1 MSLWKKLSV
10 LLVLFALPACQET
23 QSGPVYN
30 DIAVAAPSV
39 KLNVKEIVFIDQY
52 KPEFAPP
59 HVENSFPKTPY
70 DSARKLISQRIIPS
84 GSEGTLFVTIRD
96 ASILHSKAPNDPN
109 TDLYNGKLEVEFAL
123 ESPDPTAPRAT
134 FTSSVTRNGSLGN
147 AKYMTLNQ
155 RNDFFYD
162 YVRGMMNDFSKELDN
177 GMRQYLNPYVISWN

>member
-10 LLVLFALPACQET
+10 LLIALALPACQET

-39 KLNVKEIVFIDQY
+39 KLNVKEIVFTDQY

-70 DSARKLISQRIIPS
+70 DSARKIISQRLIAA
-84 GSEGTLFVTIRD
+84 GSEGTLYVTIRD
-96 ASILHSKAPNDPN
+96 ASVLHTKAPNDPD
-109 TDLYNGKLEVEFAL
+109 TDLYNGKLEVDFSIQSA
-123 ESPDPTAPRAT
+123 DITAPQAT
-134 FTSSVTRNGSLGN
+134 FTSTITRNGSLGN
-147 AKYMTLNQ
+147 AKHMTLNQ

-162 YVRGMMNDFSKELDN
+162 YVRGMMDDFSKELDN
-177 GMRQYLNPYVISWN
+177 GLRQYFNPYVISWN